1 MVRQLPPP
9 HLKHIPPPPPPPAA
23 AAVPPKFSADVVVN
37 HYYHGVGDKLIPSIP
52 GFRTSAAFLTSLSAN
67 LRLPDDDL
75 LPSPMS
81 TPPSMRSSASSLP
94 LPPPPVSTSTALSAN
109 PSPASTVPTPR
120 TRASPDAATSANT
133 DDAAPPPLP
142 ELRTY
147 VATADDDRVA
157 GLKLVADSI
166 AQQRQLASRALL
178 AHPAHLALYVAVL
191 AAIAQ
196 YLYRRA
202 SDLPLVMTTWAGVT
216 MAALAGV
223 RWATGGYI
231 FLAEE
236 VNWEWLGED
245 TMVVVRWGEEV
256 IGALVLGWADEVG
269 GGRRG
274 KGRGKKCGRGVV
286 RAWTVRLKYRGKGVG
301 EGLLEEAVRVCM
313 ERGAEGVEFAED
325 HANSKRLLP
334 KFYNGFLD
342 KRDRRARKALEK
354 VANEK
359 GNFGQRR

>member
-1 MVRQLPPP
+1 
-9 HLKHIPPPPPPPAA
+9 
-23 AAVPPKFSADVVVN
+23 
-37 HYYHGVGDKLIPSIP
+37 
-52 GFRTSAAFLTSLSAN
+52 
-67 LRLPDDDL
+67 
-75 LPSPMS
+75 
-81 TPPSMRSSASSLP
+81 MRSSASSLP

-120 TRASPDAATSANT
+120 TRASPNAATSANADD
-133 DDAAPPPLP
+133 DDATPPPLP

-223 RWATGGYI
+223 RWAAGGYI

-274 KGRGKKCGRGVV
+274 KGRGKKCRRGVV

-301 EGLLEEAVRVCM
+301 EGLLEEAVKVCM

-325 HANSKRLLP
+325 HASELTPFFLFGR
-334 KFYNGFLD
+334 GFV
-342 KRDRRARKALEK
+342 ALFVFWSLVWER
-354 VANEK
+354 
-359 GNFGQRR
+359 GL